1 MGFEISVHD
10 DLLYVLELWH
20 QCVYQVKLLTESIV
34 SRKFRK
40 WKWMS
45 SFMRT
50 WPQSSQDLTLHFTTS
65 QQTPDTDQGFW
76 GLGTN
81 TNELPQYYLGVW
93 TMVPTVLSAGQSILI
108 FLSELESMLLFFFF
122 NQHKLQVILEL
133 HEEIV
138 LGWSKWRRPYSV
150 KTVLIS
156 AVTLKKRSW
165 SLVSSVPSLVEVI
178 CNNYNRN
185 LEKSHWESHHR
196 FLPL

>member
-1 MGFEISVHD
+1 MRVPGKTAHWVHCKQKVQEMKVNVII
-10 DLLYVLELWH
+10 YEN
-20 QCVYQVKLLTESIV
+20 
-34 SRKFRK
+34 
-40 WKWMS
+40 M
-45 SFMRT
+45 
-50 WPQSSQDLTLHFTTS
+50 TS
-65 QQTPDTDQGFW
+65 
-76 GLGTN
+76 
-81 TNELPQYYLGVW
+81 
-93 TMVPTVLSAGQSILI
+93 VLSGSHTTLYHFPADSRHRSGLLRTRDKYQRTTPIL
-108 FLSELESMLLFFFF
+108 FRCLDYGPYGALCWPEHLDFPEWTGVHVAFFFF

-138 LGWSKWRRPYSV
+138 LGRSKWRRPYSV